1 MAPKTKVER
10 GTTYLL
16 RDVPTDIWRRAR
28 SRAVLEG
35 RTVRS
40 VIIELLDRWAYEGG
54 SFTERPTRK
63 RKSS

>member
-1 MAPKTKVER
+1 MAKQTER

-35 RTVRS
+35 CTIRS
-40 VIIELLDRWAYEGG
+40 VIIELLDRWAHDGG
-54 SFTERPTRK
+54 FVEPSARK
-63 RKSS
+63 RKKQS